1 MRYEN
6 GTRDQVTLKSWDA
19 ERKALNILS
28 VIYLVDDISFLRKS
42 EDGLSLH
49 FLLCRK
55 RVNFSMYTGLL
66 VEPLDRQK

>member
-6 GTRDQVTLKSWDA
+6 GTRDQVTPNRDA
-19 ERKALNILS
+19 ERKALNISS
-28 VIYLVDDISFLRKS
+28 VIYLVNDISFLQKS

-55 RVNFSMYTGLL
+55 RVSFSMYAGLL
-66 VEPLDRQK
+66 VEPLNRQK